1 MHVNGVESVASPI
14 AALHLE
20 ERDSRKAHAREGK
33 SKGKMV
39 RLVPLPLLLF
49 SPTSSYLA
57 PVRTPRSRPSSVV
70 LSVVADIAAD
80 TAGVAAMD
88 ETALELDLVRPVRG
102 SDGRLQPVLTLPG
115 DTLETTKLMMW
126 VTVLST
132 SLATGVVARAFAI
145 NLAGGMLPIW
155 PLLGVA
161 AGWTVGELFSGAFHW
176 ATDNYGRLQT
186 PVVGFACAA
195 FQGHHLAPWT
205 ISHRS
210 VYNNVYKIGAAT
222 IPLILSALW
231 LLPPT
236 GAAFVATMFYSQLLA
251 QEFHRWTHTP
261 PPLLAPWQRQLQQV
275 GIALPL
281 KEHIAHHKPPFDKHY
296 CILTG
301 GLNAVLDSRP
311 VLFWRRLEALVYRAN
326 GQEPNSWKDPRVKEL
341 ALSL

>member
-1 MHVNGVESVASPI
+1 
-14 AALHLE
+14 
-20 ERDSRKAHAREGK
+20 
-33 SKGKMV
+33 
-39 RLVPLPLLLF
+39 
-49 SPTSSYLA
+49 
-57 PVRTPRSRPSSVV
+57 
-70 LSVVADIAAD
+70 
-80 TAGVAAMD
+80 
-88 ETALELDLVRPVRG
+88 
-102 SDGRLQPVLTLPG
+102 LQPVLTLPG

-231 LLPPT
+231 LLPPA

-261 PPLLAPWQRQLQQV
+261 PPLLATAAPAGRHRSAAQGAHRAPQAALRQ
-275 GIALPL
+275 ALLHPDGRA
-281 KEHIAHHKPPFDKHY
+281 ECRA
-296 CILTG
+296 
-301 GLNAVLDSRP
+301 
-311 VLFWRRLEALVYRAN
+311 RLAASALLEETR
-326 GQEPNSWKDPRVKEL
+326 GPRVPCQRAGAKLLEGPTCQGARSEL
-341 ALSL
+341 VSS